1 MSVNMVDVLLANS
14 IIEPRIKTLETKV
27 DGITNPFEA
36 IGRVDTVAD
45 LANVQNPQ
53 VGWVYLVGLE
63 ADPNKAEYW
72 YTAAESW
79 EYLGQQITVDSA
91 PTQSSTNPVSSGG
104 VYTAL
109 SGKQD
114 TLTFDSAPTSAST
127 NPVTSGGVFTALADK
142 TDLTVIAD
150 TYDSQA
156 TYNEGDYYTNNGVL
170 YKIVSGS
177 ATAVTVD
184 DELKG
189 KQNVLTIDASPT
201 QSSTNPVQSGG
212 VYTALSG
219 KSAVTISNTG
229 DITIDGQLVRKV
241 LTQAEYDLLDPPD
254 AKVEYLIIPT
264 AQANQGE

>member
-1 MSVNMVDVLLANS
+1 MDAASVLMANAVMG
-14 IIEPRIKTLETKV
+14 PRIKAVEDKV
-27 DGITNPFEA
+27 DSITSPFQA

-45 LANVQNPQ
+45 LANVQNPE

-63 ADPNKAEYW
+63 SDPNKAEYW
-72 YTAAESW
+72 YTSSYNW
-79 EYLGQQITVDSA
+79 EYLGQQITVDA
-91 PTQSSTNPVSSGG
+91 TPTQSSTNPVASGG

-114 TLTFDSAPTSAST
+114 TLTFDSTPTSAST

-241 LTQAEYDLLDPPD
+241 LTQVEYDLIVSPDP
-254 AKVEYLIIPT
+254 KTEYLIIPA